1 MVCWLWLPGDGD
13 DVVEVLDGHGFGKEL
28 IDFAGHSGAGSP
40 GEVVLVVAAAGS
52 LGERDD
58 AGGVV
63 LVPAEADGLTAVVN
77 EAVGQD
83 FAEGAD
89 NLFGVLGPG
98 LQLGDDMRSHRGLL
112 LIWSVRNVS
121 PAANRGD
128 LQRGNWSMMLL

>member
-1 MVCWLWLPGDGD
+1 MVCWLWLPGD

-28 IDFAGHSGAGSP
+28 TDFAGHSGAGSP

-63 LVPAEADGLTAVVN
+63 LVPAEADGLTAVVD

-98 LQLGDDMRSHRGLL
+98 LQLGDDMRAHRGLL
-112 LIWSVRNVS
+112 LIWLSVRNVS
-121 PAANRGD
+121 PAANRG
-128 LQRGNWSMMLL
+128 